1 LISRDKRLKRFRGG
15 RSPTLAFKQGRSPF
29 RAQTRIAPPFD
40 VAQALLLSVERD
52 VVALRCSQ
60 HSGRRDRHFH
70 KLTRHDDDIGHGIVL
85 SHLKKAA
92 SEVDGRRRVDAVN
105 QVSR

>member
-1 LISRDKRLKRFRGG
+1 MS
-15 RSPTLAFKQGRSPF
+15 AFTPGSSPF
-29 RAQTRIAPPFD
+29 RAQSRIAPPFEF
-40 VAQALLLSVERD
+40 AQALLLGIERD
-52 VVALRCSQ
+52 VVVLRCSQ

-70 KLTRHDDDIGHGIVL
+70 KLTRHGGDICHGIVL

-92 SEVDGRRRVDAVN
+92 FEVDGRPRVDAVN